1 MLPTVDRLRGTFDPP
16 GCTHSYVPARVV
28 SGPYDEHVSPSCPR
42 LYERPRSYLNGSSG
56 ASAFSPRPR
65 KAKNLGLR
73 GYAVSKTDQPT
84 WCTALVRADEKL
96 MCALDHHLP
105 APREVEPSLKRKGAN
120 RPIWGF

>member
-1 MLPTVDRLRGTFDPP
+1 MSMSALAVLDYTNVQGRILTRAVAHLRS
-16 GCTHSYVPARVV
+16 HRA
-28 SGPYDEHVSPSCPR
+28 
-42 LYERPRSYLNGSSG
+42 
-56 ASAFSPRPR
+56 PR